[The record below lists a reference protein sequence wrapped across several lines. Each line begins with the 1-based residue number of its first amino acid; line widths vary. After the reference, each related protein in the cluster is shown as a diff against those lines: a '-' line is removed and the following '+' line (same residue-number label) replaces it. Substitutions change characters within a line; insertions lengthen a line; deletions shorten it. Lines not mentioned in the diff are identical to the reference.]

1 MWTYFACSFFV
12 PYMYV
17 IKSII
22 KLGHQN
28 IGLVTNILTKID
40 KGKRCHRQ
48 NSITPERVNST
59 RDWMHIT
66 VN

>member
-17 IKSII
+17 IKSSI
-22 KLGHQN
+22 KLRHQN

-40 KGKRCHRQ
+40 KGKREVTGKIVSPLRESTQ
-48 NSITPERVNST
+48 PET
-59 RDWMHIT
+59 GCI
-66 VN
+66 

>member
-12 PYMYV
+12 LYMYV
-17 IKSII
+17 IRSII

-40 KGKRCHRQ
+40 EWKREVAGKMVSPLRESTQ
-48 NSITPERVNST
+48 PET
-59 RDWMHIT
+59 GCI
-66 VN
+66 

>member
-22 KLGHQN
+22 KLGHHN

-40 KGKRCHRQ
+40 KGKREVTGKIVSPLRESTQ
-48 NSITPERVNST
+48 PET
-59 RDWMHIT
+59 GCI
-66 VN
+66 

>member
-1 MWTYFACSFFV
+1 MWTYFAFSFFV
-12 PYMYV
+12 PFMYV

-40 KGKRCHRQ
+40 KGKCEVTGKIVSPLRESTQ
-48 NSITPERVNST
+48 PET
-59 RDWMHIT
+59 GCI
-66 VN
+66 

>member
-28 IGLVTNILTKID
+28 IGLVTNILTKTD
-40 KGKRCHRQ
+40 KGKCEVTGKIVSPLRESTQ
-48 NSITPERVNST
+48 PET
-59 RDWMHIT
+59 GCI
-66 VN
+66 

>member
-28 IGLVTNILTKID
+28 IGLVANILTKID
-40 KGKRCHRQ
+40 KGKREVTGKIVSPLRESTQ
-48 NSITPERVNST
+48 PET
-59 RDWMHIT
+59 GCI
-66 VN
+66 

>member
-40 KGKRCHRQ
+40 KGKREVTGKVVSPLRASTQ
-48 NSITPERVNST
+48 PET
-59 RDWMHIT
+59 GCI
-66 VN
+66 

>member
-12 PYMYV
+12 LYMYV
-17 IKSII
+17 IRSII

-40 KGKRCHRQ
+40 KGNEKSQ
-48 NSITPERVNST
+48 AK
-59 RDWMHIT
+59 
-66 VN
+66 

>member
-40 KGKRCHRQ
+40 KGKCEVAGKIVSPLRESTQ
-48 NSITPERVNST
+48 PET
-59 RDWMHIT
+59 GCI
-66 VN
+66 

>member
-12 PYMYV
+12 LYMYV
-17 IKSII
+17 IRSII

-40 KGKRCHRQ
+40 EWKREVTGKMVSPLRESTQ
-48 NSITPERVNST
+48 PET
-59 RDWMHIT
+59 GCI
-66 VN
+66 

>member
-1 MWTYFACSFFV
+1 MWTYFACSIFV
-12 PYMYV
+12 PYMCV

-40 KGKRCHRQ
+40 KGKREVTGKIVSPLRESTQ
-48 NSITPERVNST
+48 PET
-59 RDWMHIT
+59 GCI
-66 VN
+66 

>member
-28 IGLVTNILTKID
+28 IGLVANILTKMD
-40 KGKRCHRQ
+40 KGKCEVTGKIVSPLRESNQ
-48 NSITPERVNST
+48 PET
-59 RDWMHIT
+59 GCI
-66 VN
+66 

>member
-40 KGKRCHRQ
+40 RGKCEVTGKIVSPLRESTQ
-48 NSITPERVNST
+48 PE
-59 RDWMHIT
+59 IGCI
-66 VN
+66 

>member
-1 MWTYFACSFFV
+1 MWTYFACSIFV

-40 KGKRCHRQ
+40 KGKREVTGKIVSPLRESTQ
-48 NSITPERVNST
+48 PET
-59 RDWMHIT
+59 GCI
-66 VN
+66 

>member
-28 IGLVTNILTKID
+28 IGLVINILTKID
-40 KGKRCHRQ
+40 KGKCEVTGKIVSPLRESTQ
-48 NSITPERVNST
+48 PET
-59 RDWMHIT
+59 GCI
-66 VN
+66 

>member
-28 IGLVTNILTKID
+28 IGLVTKID
-40 KGKRCHRQ
+40 KGKREVTGKILSPLRESTQ
-48 NSITPERVNST
+48 PET
-59 RDWMHIT
+59 GCI
-66 VN
+66 

>member
-12 PYMYV
+12 PDMYV

-40 KGKRCHRQ
+40 KGKRKVTGKIVSPLRESTQ
-48 NSITPERVNST
+48 PET
-59 RDWMHIT
+59 GCI
-66 VN
+66 

>member
-28 IGLVTNILTKID
+28 IGLVTNILTKTD
-40 KGKRCHRQ
+40 KGKHKVTGKIVSPLRESTQ
-48 NSITPERVNST
+48 PET
-59 RDWMHIT
+59 GCI
-66 VN
+66 